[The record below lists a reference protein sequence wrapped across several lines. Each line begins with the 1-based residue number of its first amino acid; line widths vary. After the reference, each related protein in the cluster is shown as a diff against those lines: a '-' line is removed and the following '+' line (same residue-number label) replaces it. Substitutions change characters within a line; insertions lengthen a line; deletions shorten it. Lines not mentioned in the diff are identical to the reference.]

1 MKLTVVGHAV
11 IDYIVVDGIPVKPTL
26 GGTVT
31 YTSIAAS
38 KLGLSVRVI
47 SKVGSDF
54 PEDFK
59 RFLESSGVNLKHLH
73 MDVYERTTSYLI
85 KYTAKGRR
93 MWLRSRCSPITL
105 LDLDE
110 FEDSDMIHLG
120 PVACE
125 LDQTVITGVL
135 ESGIP
140 TSLDIQGLLRRFAR
154 NGYVMLTKNY
164 DISHLKGLKLVKL
177 SLREAE
183 VLVGSNSI
191 DRIFAKL
198 SGISE
203 IVAITAGGKGVYV
216 ASGSDVFHIP
226 AYRTRVVDPTGG
238 GDCFV
243 AGLIY
248 GYIKG
253 EDLTW
258 STALGLASASFIV
271 EGYGPSRFGELN
283 EVCERASLLI
293 GKARRINP

>member
-1 MKLTVVGHAV
+1 VKLTVVGHAV

-226 AYRTRVVDPTGG
+226 AYRTRVGG
-238 GDCFV
+238 SDRWG
-243 AGLIY
+243 
-248 GYIKG
+248 
-253 EDLTW
+253 
-258 STALGLASASFIV
+258 
-271 EGYGPSRFGELN
+271 
-283 EVCERASLLI
+283 
-293 GKARRINP
+293 